1 MPTYEIYKDDGTPIQ
16 VEGPEGAS
24 VRDLVG
30 IYLRDQEDK
39 AVLEGIRKRQREKP
53 VRLSQ
58 YLTEFPKGV
67 GRGVAGIFESG
78 LLGGATIFPE
88 SVEAPLREKIK
99 QVGGGI
105 QDLLAPA
112 PNIQARLEDD
122 EFQVAEVPAKFGE
135 ALGSFG
141 GILGTSLL
149 NPLAGGALAV
159 GAGAGEASE
168 RAREAG
174 ATQEER
180 NIASLKGAGVGLTEL
195 LPIERVRRIIKKLP
209 DSISTSF
216 KDRAIDLGFATT
228 AEGAQEAL
236 AASLQNMIEQ
246 GYNPEQVISE
256 GVTEAGL
263 YGGGVGGAVEAIVQ
277 FLGRRKRGRTDDD
290 TETDDTGDGEGTAVD
305 TPSERTEE
313 GLADTEGIT
322 DDTSARVGLT
332 GTTTGTDTG
341 RKEPEDVALK
351 DVDIRKLIV
360 EQKRIQTEQT
370 ARKKRLDDP
379 KKMEAYAKDKGISVE
394 EMQNLTRT
402 NYDNNQ
408 PRLEQLDTYINSE
421 EGKARVKEAEEK
433 SKAAQKRMKFTN
445 IDEAAAGF
453 DAAYSDKKPESN
465 ADKRAKD
472 AYRKNI
478 KERYYVTDP
487 QEARDLAS
495 FNKLMSAGVKKP
507 DVPALSE
514 DDKNKVVNF
523 IQSKPTKEIGPKGNR
538 KFNPDF
544 RIARTLSKDPV
555 VENVLDNAAFMSVKG
570 LPSFGSEKEGDVG
583 RAYFTAEDQQSG
595 EEIGKQVQGW
605 VNKNLSKEG
614 KDWFASRVK
623 KYKAEPEEDTRGLVK
638 ASATIDESLE
648 KAEEAGKA
656 APVGTAD
663 YRATLSEA
671 DRKKEIEATTRRQ
684 LGFKTKELPEGF
696 IGPPEVIPI
705 PKFPKTPVRGLV
717 GGNVMTQ
724 RKEAEERK
732 FAQTLKKKTDMTDE
746 ERIALVRYVMKRE
759 GLHKTKEEIDEQK
772 ELTGELSF
780 GDTQLDAG
788 REEGFRKTTKGKAV
802 TVPTTSKRGELR
814 LAKDAVLD
822 MEYPLPQSSVEAL
835 RKGDLGTALRSLA
848 TETNNATIKRI
859 ANKMAD
865 NVGTTK
871 VVVTPNMFMDQDAF
885 ASFDPKTNTI
895 QLDSD
900 LAMNTHVLLHEMTH
914 ALTAAQLSNKSS
926 LVTRQLQQIYDN
938 VKDRLDTA
946 YGTQNLD
953 DFVAE
958 TFSNHTFQQKL
969 AKLSV
974 DGQPI
979 TALQRFANTV
989 VNMIR
994 NLVGLPQIN
1003 RNAYTETSD
1012 IIESMLAPA
1021 PAHRDAGKLNIGPEG
1036 ISKILRGLGK
1046 RQKDKEYLNPQQ
1058 KEGFLNK
1065 ATEFLR
1071 DDGIAGFLKD
1081 AFAGLGDL
1089 LTISKLAE
1097 RNGYEGIG
1105 DKANEIVSKQ
1115 RGLME
1120 IAGERFDKI
1129 AKEVSTW
1136 SNANEEQKKLLDDVI
1151 YSLEY
1156 GATIFQVDPK
1166 LTKKQAEAQ
1175 YDTEKFEIWKKNQA
1189 KWNSLKQSGK
1199 DIYNKMQNFY
1209 REEYNKLLRTLSTQL
1224 ENAVGTQAAN
1234 KIKKDHFDKIF
1245 NPKNLNVY
1253 FPLTREGEYLVQYK
1267 RKNPEK
1273 NDDPF
1278 VTVAMQTE
1286 SGARELALSLQA
1298 DTTEVE
1304 EGSVKYVG
1312 KQLQAIQSFMTSPPP
1327 NSFVASVMEATKDM
1341 KNANEQQMFREE
1353 LVRLYVNT
1361 LPETSFAR
1369 SLTTRQ
1375 NRPGFIPD
1383 SLHAFR
1389 DKGFTLSRQVI
1400 QLEKGKEIRDLEAAV
1415 RGKMVEIAQPAG
1427 VQEKDLFERVGIK
1440 SDTGLFLPSKLRIG
1454 KELLRRLEFA
1464 RKGPNSKQHE
1474 FVARTANQ
1482 TAFVYTLGF
1491 NASSAIVNLSQV
1503 PLMVYPYIAAEHGF
1517 TRAGGAIKDA
1527 YTVTGNGKVD
1537 LTSYYDIGR
1546 TKDADG
1552 NEVLTYT
1559 VKEEVPKLFS
1569 ERLGRGNRK
1578 LQDGEKK
1585 KLEAFAPL
1593 VKEADARGQLTRSW
1607 VLESLGLGE
1616 AGRAERLKNQSTAS
1630 RLHHI
1635 TMGVSAFMFNTAE
1648 RFNRQT
1654 TLLATYELALRK
1666 AVEKKEPS
1674 LKTGKYSFNK
1684 VFKVA
1689 EQKYPELIEA
1699 AVKKSIEDT
1708 QRLNGGTV
1716 IETAPRLAQQSFG
1729 RVALMYKSFG
1739 LRMYTTMIQSARE
1752 VLDTNLT
1759 KEERVIAAK
1768 QLAGVH
1774 GTALFFA
1781 GIHGIPLYG
1790 AVEMAFNMFLLDDE
1804 DDDFDS
1810 IVRKTVGEE
1819 WFKGAV
1825 NLFTGIDTA
1834 SRTRLTGLLIQENR
1848 FNPDASLEENLLYYM
1863 GGPALSTMKKMLR
1876 AGQDFGNGDIERG
1889 LENALPAGLTKLWQ
1903 GSFGRIAREG
1913 YMSRRGD
1920 VIYGDPSATEMA
1932 GLLFGFAPAE
1942 YIRKQE
1948 INGIKSRIDKALN
1961 KRRSKIM
1968 KDLYVGMRTFDMPK
1982 FESALEELFEFND
1995 RHPESAI
2002 SGESVHKS
2010 MESHKRTS
2018 KNIMENNGL
2027 NISSTNKKLIYLNAL
2042 EYDDDYRFFFT
2053 R

>member
-24 VRDLVG
+24 VKDLVG

-39 AVLEGIRKRQREKP
+39 SVLEGIRKRQREKP

-78 LLGGATIFPE
+78 LLGGATILPE
-88 SVEAPLREKIK
+88 SVEAPVRDVIK
-99 QVGGGI
+99 RGGEGI
-105 QDLLAPA
+105 RDLLAPA
-112 PNIQARLEDD
+112 PNVQARLEDD

-305 TPSERTEE
+305 TQGERTEA
-313 GLADTEGIT
+313 GLTDTRGIT
-322 DDTSARVGLT
+322 DDTSARVDDAGAIITDDTTRKRKKDDSLKTITPTKEEETLAEQLLT
-332 GTTTGTDTG
+332 PG
-341 RKEPEDVALK
+341 EDSK
-351 DVDIRKLIV
+351 QEKKKQKTV
-360 EQKRIQTEQT
+360 EQKTGADAVLAEAGIKFKDIEANEEQ
-370 ARKKRLDDP
+370 
-379 KKMEAYAKDKGISVE
+379 
-394 EMQNLTRT
+394 
-402 NYDNNQ
+402 
-408 PRLEQLDTYINSE
+408 
-421 EGKARVKEAEEK
+421 
-433 SKAAQKRMKFTN
+433 
-445 IDEAAAGF
+445 AAAGF
-453 DAAYSDKKPESN
+453 DEIFGGQKLKTTPKPVVEAQVEAG

-472 AYRKNI
+472 TYRKSL
-478 KERYYVTDP
+478 KERYYITDP
-487 QEARDLAS
+487 QEARDLSS
-495 FNKLMSAGVKKP
+495 FNKLMSEGVKKP

-514 DDKNKVVNF
+514 EDKNKVVNF

-570 LPSFGSEKEGDVG
+570 LPSFGSEKEGDIG

-595 EEIGKQVQGW
+595 EEMGKQVQGW

-638 ASATIDESLE
+638 ASATIDESAE
-648 KAEEAGKA
+648 KAEAAGKA
-656 APVGTAD
+656 APVGTAE

-671 DRKKEIEATTRRQ
+671 DRQKEVEATARRQ

-696 IGPPEVIPI
+696 VGPPEIVPI
-705 PKFPKTPVRGLV
+705 PKIPKTPVRGLV
-717 GGNVMTQ
+717 GSNVMTQ
-724 RKEAEERK
+724 RKEAEEKK
-732 FAQTLKKKTDMTDE
+732 FAQTLKKKKDMTDE
-746 ERIALVRYVMKRE
+746 ERIAFVRYVMKRE
-759 GLHKTKEEIDEQK
+759 GVHKTKEEIDEQK

-788 REEGFRKTTKGKAV
+788 REEGFRKTTRGKSV

-822 MEYPLPQSSVEAL
+822 MEYPLPQGSIDAL
-835 RKGDLGTALRSLA
+835 RKGDLDTALRAVA

-926 LVTRQLQQIYDN
+926 LVTRQLQQIYEN

-1046 RQKDKEYLNPQQ
+1046 RQKGKEYLNPQQ

-1105 DKANEIVSKQ
+1105 DRANEVVSKQ

-1120 IAGERFDKI
+1120 IAGERFDKV

-1166 LTKKQAEAQ
+1166 LTRKQAEAQ
-1175 YDTEKFEIWKKNQA
+1175 YDTEKFEIWKKNQDR
-1189 KWNSLKQSGK
+1189 WNNLQQSGK
-1199 DIYNKMQNFY
+1199 DIYEKMQGFY

-1234 KIKKDHFDKIF
+1234 KLKKDHFDKIF

-1253 FPLTREGEYLVQYK
+1253 FPLTREGEYLIQYK

-1327 NSFVASVMEATKDM
+1327 NSFVASVMDATKDM

-1400 QLEKGKEIRDLEAAV
+1400 QLEKGKEIRDLEAEV

-1440 SDTGLFLPSKLRIG
+1440 SDTGLFLPSKLRVG

-1491 NASSAIVNLSQV
+1491 NASSAIVNLSQI
-1503 PLMVYPYIAAEHGF
+1503 PLMVYPYVAAEHGF

-1527 YTVTGNGKVD
+1527 YTMTGNGKVD

-1546 TKDADG
+1546 SKDADG

-1559 VKEEVPKLFS
+1559 VRDEVPKLFS

-1593 VKEADARGQLTRSW
+1593 VQEADARGQLTRSW

-1666 AVEKKEPS
+1666 AMEKKEPS
-1674 LKTGKYSFNK
+1674 LKTGKYTFSK
-1684 VFKVA
+1684 VFKMA
-1689 EQKYPELIEA
+1689 EQKYPELIQA

-1752 VLDTNLT
+1752 VLDANLT
-1759 KEERVIAAK
+1759 KEERVVAAK
-1768 QLAGVH
+1768 QLAGIH
-1774 GTALFFA
+1774 GTALLFA

-1825 NLFTGIDTA
+1825 NLITGIDTA

-1848 FNPDASLEENLLYYM
+1848 FNPDASLEENLLFYM
-1863 GGPALSTMKKMLR
+1863 GGPALSTIKKMKR
-1876 AGQDFGNGDIERG
+1876 AGDDFANGDLERG

-1903 GSFGRIAREG
+1903 GSFGRVAREG

-1920 VIYGDPSATEMA
+1920 AIYGDPSATEMA

-1948 INGIKSRIDKALN
+1948 INGIKSRIDKSLN

-2042 EYDDDYRFFFT
+2042 EYDDDYKFFFT